1 MDAHDDFEA
10 AFAGF
15 AKDVDT
21 GKPVENAEAPAE
33 GGDDG
38 QGDNNAAA
46 TDSGVGAAAVDAP
59 AADGSD
65 GVDPAA
71 APEASGEGGDAPA
84 ADPAVADAKPA
95 DDPAVADAEAEDIL
109 KRLADL
115 VKDKP
120 AEGEPVA
127 EAAPAG
133 DETPLFS
140 ADEQAV
146 LEAYEKDWS
155 DVSRAEAL
163 KRRAFAKDVIEYV
176 FTQIA
181 PEIKSVKELTEAL
194 ANRAHYADLTAKIGE
209 VDDTL
214 RTQMDGW
221 VAKQPAYLQ
230 SAYKQVLTTGTV
242 DEVADLVDRFK
253 KDTGVAA
260 PAAKPKTSKGGP
272 ELSSEAK
279 QAAEAMAPV
288 SSKRSVIEQQD
299 DPNDFGAAFAKFSEM
314 FKE

>member
-33 GGDDG
+33 GGDNG

-46 TDSGVGAAAVDAP
+46 TDSSGGAAAVDAP
-59 AADGSD
+59 AVAGSD

-71 APEASGEGGDAPA
+71 APEAVGEGGDAPA
-84 ADPAVADAKPA
+84 ADPAVTEAEPAADAS
-95 DDPAVADAEAEDIL
+95 DAEAEDIL

-127 EAAPAG
+127 EAAPAA

-176 FTQIA
+176 FSQIA

-242 DEVADLVDRFK
+242 DEVADLVERFK